1 MEIEVLFD
9 RKKFS
14 YQIDNL
20 QKVAIVDGEVGAKA
34 PLISIF
40 W

>member
-14 YQIDNL
+14 YQVNNL
-20 QKVAIVDGEVGAKA
+20 QKVAIVDGKGGATA